1 MKEQRIEKQ
10 SRHKKRNRD
19 WHRDRKD
26 KRKTKQLMQSMFYNV
41 NNLRKDK

>member
-10 SRHKKRNRD
+10 SKDKKRNRD
-19 WHRDRKD
+19 WHMDRRN

-41 NNLRKDK
+41 NSLRKKR

>member
-1 MKEQRIEKQ
+1 MREQIIKKQ
-10 SRHKKRNRD
+10 SRDKKRNRD

-41 NNLRKDK
+41 NSLRKGK